1 MMSNKP
7 RITSQEFHQY
17 AGAANNAIV
26 ALSQAVAASSLEPE
40 LQQLVKLR
48 ASQINGCAFCTQ
60 LHLNESRHMG
70 IAAPKLDLLA
80 VWREAGVFSDREKA
94 ALQWT
99 ELLTR
104 LSEHHVSDE
113 DYAAVAAHFTP
124 SELAWLS
131 AAVAVI
137 NTWNRIAAPFQYA
150 PPIPRHPIQPAA
162 REASSEPVPAS

>member
-1 MMSNKP
+1 MSIT
-7 RITSQEFHQY
+7 RLTSQEFQKY
-17 AGAANNAIV
+17 ASAANNAITE
-26 ALSQAVAASSLEPE
+26 LSLAVSSSSLDPD
-40 LQQLVKLR
+40 LQELVKIR

-60 LHLNESRHMG
+60 LHLNEARHKG

-80 VWREAGVFSDREKA
+80 VWREAGIFSEKEKA
-94 ALQWT
+94 ALAWT

-113 DYAAVAAHFTP
+113 DYAAVSAHFAP

-150 PPIPRHPIQPAA
+150 PPIPRHPIQPAVK
-162 REASSEPVPAS
+162 ETSSEAVAVS

>member
-1 MMSNKP
+1 MSEP
-7 RITSQEFHQY
+7 RITSQEFQKI
-17 AGAANNAIV
+17 AGAAHNAIV
-26 ALSQAVAASSLEPE
+26 ELSRAVAASGLDPE

-80 VWREAGVFSDREKA
+80 VWRESGVFSEREKA
-94 ALQWT
+94 ALAWT

-104 LSEHHVSDE
+104 LSEHHVSDA
-113 DYAAVAAHFTP
+113 DFAAVSAHFAP

-137 NTWNRIAAPFQYA
+137 NTWNRIAAPFQYT
-150 PPIPRHPIQPAA
+150 PPIPRHPIEPAHQGA
-162 REASSEPVPAS
+162 HA

>member
-1 MMSNKP
+1 MP
-7 RITSQEFHQY
+7 RVTGQEFQKY
-17 AGAANNAIV
+17 AGAANAAITEV
-26 ALSQAVAASSLEPE
+26 SKAVAASSLDPE

-60 LHLNESRHMG
+60 LHLNEARDLGMS
-70 IAAPKLDLLA
+70 APRLDLLV
-80 VWREAGVFSDREKA
+80 VWREAGVFSEREKA

-104 LSEHHVSDE
+104 LSEHHVTDE
-113 DYAAVAAHFTP
+113 DYAAVSAHFEP

-131 AAVAVI
+131 AAVSVI

-150 PPIPRHPIQPAA
+150 PPIPRHAIEPKQEPAHA
-162 REASSEPVPAS
+162 

>member
-1 MMSNKP
+1 MSEP
-7 RITSQEFHQY
+7 RISSQEFQKY
-17 AGAANNAIV
+17 AAAGQNAIIELGK
-26 ALSQAVAASSLEPE
+26 ALAASGLDLE
-40 LQQLVKLR
+40 LQELVKLR

-80 VWREAGVFSDREKA
+80 VWREAGVFSEREKA

-104 LSEHHVSDE
+104 LSEHHVSDK
-113 DYAAVAAHFTP
+113 DFAAVSAHFQP

-131 AAVAVI
+131 IAIGLI
-137 NTWNRIAAPFQYA
+137 NIWNRIAAPFQYT
-150 PPIPRHPIQPAA
+150 PPIPRHTIQPAH
-162 REASSEPVPAS
+162 EAAHA

>member
-1 MMSNKP
+1 MSNNP
-7 RITSQEFHQY
+7 RITSKEFQSY
-17 AGAANNAIV
+17 AGAAHNAIV
-26 ALSQAVAASSLEPE
+26 SLSQAVANSSLELE

-80 VWREAGVFSDREKA
+80 VWREAGVFSEREKA
-94 ALQWT
+94 ALAWT

-113 DYAAVAAHFTP
+113 DYAAASEYFTP
-124 SELAWLS
+124 NELAWLS

-150 PPIPRHPIQPAA
+150 PPILRHSIQAA
-162 REASSEPVPAS
+162 REPAQV

>member
-1 MMSNKP
+1 MSEATT
-7 RITSQEFHQY
+7 RITSDEFKKY
-17 AGAANNAIV
+17 AGPANSAIL

-70 IAAPKLDLLA
+70 IAAPKLDLVA
-80 VWREAGVFSDREKA
+80 VWREAGVFSEREKA
-94 ALQWT
+94 ALAWT

-113 DYAAVAAHFTP
+113 DYAAVSAYFSP

-137 NTWNRIAAPFQYA
+137 NTWNRIAAPFHYA
-150 PPIPRHPIQPAA
+150 PPIPRHSIEPAH
-162 REASSEPVPAS
+162 EPAHV

>member
-1 MMSNKP
+1 MP
-7 RITSQEFHQY
+7 RMTGQEFQKY
-17 AGAANNAIV
+17 AGAANAAITEV
-26 ALSQAVAASSLEPE
+26 SKAVAASSLDPE

-60 LHLNESRHMG
+60 LHLNEARHLGMS
-70 IAAPKLDLLA
+70 APRLDLLV
-80 VWREAGVFSDREKA
+80 VWREAGVFSEREKA

-99 ELLTR
+99 ELLTC
-104 LSEHHVSDE
+104 LSEHHVTDE
-113 DYAAVAAHFTP
+113 DYAAVSAYFEP

-150 PPIPRHPIQPAA
+150 PPIPRHEIHAKEAAQEPAHA
-162 REASSEPVPAS
+162 